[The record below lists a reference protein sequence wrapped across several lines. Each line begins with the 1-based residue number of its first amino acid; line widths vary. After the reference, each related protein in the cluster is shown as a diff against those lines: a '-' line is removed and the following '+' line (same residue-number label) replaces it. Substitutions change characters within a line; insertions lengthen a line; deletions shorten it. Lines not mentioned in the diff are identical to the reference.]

1 MDQQYCKPTFLNI
14 SAEKREKIL
23 SVATHEFSQN
33 GFENTNINVI
43 AKKAGVSVGS
53 LYKYFDTKREL
64 FLTVVQMGIGQ
75 LQQTL
80 NLIYE
85 SEEPILA
92 KLESVIRSIQQTSR
106 GSELIRLYGGISAQ
120 ENTGMAREIA
130 RAMEGV
136 SAGVY
141 TGLIRQGQERGE
153 IRSDIDAAM
162 AAFMID
168 NLFMSL
174 QFSYACDYYEERFRV
189 YAGGDIFDQ
198 DDYVVRQTILFVK
211 SALKKQEE

>member
-1 MDQQYCKPTFLNI
+1 MERLYCKPTFLNI

-23 SVATHEFSQN
+23 AVATHEFSEN
-33 GFENTNINVI
+33 GFENTNINII

-53 LYKYFDTKREL
+53 LYKYFDTKQEL
-64 FLTVVQMGIGQ
+64 FLTVVQAGIGQ

-80 NLIYE
+80 DLICQ
-85 SEEPILA
+85 SDEPILT
-92 KLESVIRSIQQTSR
+92 KLESVLRSIQHTSR

-120 ENTGMAREIA
+120 ENAGMSREIA

-136 SAGVY
+136 SARVY
-141 TGLIRQGQERGE
+141 TGLIRQGQSRGE

-189 YAGGDIFDQ
+189 YAGDDILNR
-198 DDYVVRQTILFVK
+198 DDYVVSQIITFVK

>member
-1 MDQQYCKPTFLNI
+1 MERQYCKPTFLNI

-23 SVATHEFSQN
+23 AVATQEFSEN

-43 AKKAGVSVGS
+43 AKRAGVSVGS

-64 FLTVVQMGIGQ
+64 FLTVVQAGIGR

-80 NLIYE
+80 DLICE
-85 SEEPILA
+85 SDEPILA
-92 KLESVIRSIQQTSR
+92 KLESVLRSIQRTSR
-106 GSELIRLYGGISAQ
+106 GSELIRLYGGISSQ
-120 ENTGMAREIA
+120 ENAGMSREIA

-136 SAGVY
+136 SARVY
-141 TGLIRQGQERGE
+141 TGLILQGQERGE
-153 IRSDIDAAM
+153 IRGDIDAAM

-168 NLFMSL
+168 NIFMSL
-174 QFSYACDYYEERFRV
+174 QFSYACDYYEERFHV
-189 YAGGDIFDQ
+189 YAGDDILNR
-198 DDYVVRQTILFVK
+198 DDYVVSQIITFVK